1 MSTVFY
7 SHPDCRLHD
16 MGAGHPECPQR
27 LDAISDQL
35 RASGVDIALDFHDA
49 PEATLQQIE
58 RAHTAGYVLQLRDV
72 MSQVRAAGRG
82 SSRSTKSCGGRS

>member
-27 LDAISDQL
+27 LDAIADHL
-35 RASGVDIALDFHDA
+35 RATGLDIGLDFHEA
-49 PEATLQQIE
+49 PLATREQI
-58 RAHTAGYVLQLRDV
+58 
-72 MSQVRAAGRG
+72 
-82 SSRSTKSCGGRS
+82 

>member
-27 LDAISDQL
+27 LDAISDHL
-35 RASGVDIALDFHDA
+35 LATGLDIALVFKDA
-49 PEATLQQIE
+49 PQATVEQLE
-58 RAHTAGYVLQLRDV
+58 RAHSAH
-72 MSQVRAAGRG
+72 
-82 SSRSTKSCGGRS
+82 